1 MQQFSAMQS
10 NMMGLMEQQ
19 RQQSEMILE
28 LFKKTNNN

>member
-1 MQQFSAMQS
+1 MQQFSAMQN
-10 NMMGLMEQQ
+10 NMMALMEQQ